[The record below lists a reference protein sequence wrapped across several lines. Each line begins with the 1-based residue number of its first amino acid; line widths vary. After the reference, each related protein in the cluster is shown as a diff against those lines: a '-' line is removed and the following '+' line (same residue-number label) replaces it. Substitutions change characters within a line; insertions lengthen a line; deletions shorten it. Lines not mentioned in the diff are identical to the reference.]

1 MPPPP
6 PTPRRSLFRLLQRRG
21 CARLVPR
28 LFMLSCFSVNL
39 KAQCS
44 QGASQLGRAVPARRP
59 RARSARAGAARPTVF
74 TIALRLPRISPFVS
88 CCMAKDEAQWAKQME
103 QLRDEIRRH
112 DRLYYEEA
120 APIIT
125 DREYDRLYK
134 ELVNL
139 ETQFP
144 DLVTPDSP
152 TQRVGGKPLKAF
164 EQVAHVIP
172 MLSLDNTYSEE
183 EVKNFYA
190 RIRRLLPNEKVPV
203 VIEPKVDGVAVSLIY
218 ENGRLRQAATR
229 GDGTVGDNITQ
240 NIRTIRSMPEQL
252 RGAAPKLLEVR
263 GEVYMDKHGFEELND
278 ERRKAGLPLF
288 ANPRNA
294 AAGSLKQLDP
304 AIVAKR
310 PLGVVLYGTGATE
323 GVDVDVHSEIFPLLK
338 KLGLPATERWWVA
351 KSVEEIL
358 EAIHELDGIRH
369 KFAYQTD
376 GAVVKVNSFAQRER
390 LGFTAKSPR
399 WAIAYKY
406 EAERVETRLNDIV
419 IQVGRTGI
427 LTPVAMLEPVFVSG
441 STVGRATLHNE
452 DEIKRKDIRIGDTVV
467 IEKAG
472 EVIPAVVE
480 VVKSKRPRD
489 AKAFDF
495 ARHIHG
501 KCPVCGSPIRRDPQ
515 FVAWRCENLQ
525 CPAQTTRR
533 VEFFAARSALDIES
547 VGGIVAD
554 KLVERGLVRD
564 PLDLFELKTEQL
576 AKLNLGTDE
585 EPRVFGEKNAT
596 KAIRAIER
604 ARTLPLS
611 RWLFALAIPDVGRTT
626 ASQLARFHETIED
639 VANSALLG
647 DVLDYHKKREEKED
661 AKEIADRLL
670 QAGFAK
676 PSKSKAEKGRG
687 ITTEVGPVVAQ
698 SVLDF
703 FASAAGKKI
712 LHRIKELS
720 IHPKSEKVSAKK
732 AAALP
737 LTGKTFV
744 LTGTLPSMAREE
756 ATERIEALG
765 GHVTGSVSKK
775 TDYVLAGA
783 EPGSKFDKAK
793 ELGVRIID
801 EPEFRK
807 ILDRG

>member
-1 MPPPP
+1 MD
-6 PTPRRSLFRLLQRRG
+6 Q
-21 CARLVPR
+21 
-28 LFMLSCFSVNL
+28 
-39 KAQCS
+39 K
-44 QGASQLGRAVPARRP
+44 
-59 RARSARAGAARPTVF
+59 
-74 TIALRLPRISPFVS
+74 
-88 CCMAKDEAQWAKQME
+88 EAEKKIKL
-103 QLRDEIRRH
+103 LRDEIRKH

-120 APIIT
+120 APVIS

-134 ELVNL
+134 ELVDL
-139 ETQFP
+139 EAQFP
-144 DLVTPDSP
+144 NLITPDSP

-164 EQVAHVIP
+164 EQVSHLIP

-183 EVKNFYA
+183 EVENFYA

-203 VIEPKVDGVAVSLIY
+203 VVEPKVDGVAVSLLY
-218 ENGRLRQAATR
+218 EKGKLRQAATR
-229 GDGTVGDNITQ
+229 GDGNVGDEITQ
-240 NIRTIRSMPEQL
+240 NIRTIRSVPERL

-263 GEVYMDKHGFEELND
+263 GEVYMDRKGFESLNE
-278 ERRKAGLPLF
+278 ERKKDGLPLF

-323 GVDVDVHSEIFPLLK
+323 GLHIDLHSEIFPLLK
-338 KLGLPATERWWVA
+338 KLGLPTTERWWVA
-351 KSVEEIL
+351 ESLEEIL
-358 EAIHELDGIRH
+358 DAIHKLDGIRH

-406 EAERVETRLNDIV
+406 AAERVETLLKDII

-427 LTPVAMLEPVFVSG
+427 LTPVALLEPVPVSG

-472 EVIPAVVE
+472 EVIPAVVA

-489 AKAFDF
+489 SKPFDF
-495 ARHIHG
+495 AKHIHG
-501 KCPVCGSPIRRDPQ
+501 KCPVCGGPIRRDPE
-515 FVAWRCENLQ
+515 FVAWRCENLH

-533 VEFFAARSALDIES
+533 VEFLAARGALDIES

-554 KLVERGLVRD
+554 ELVESGLVRE
-564 PLDLFELKTEQL
+564 PLDLFDLKTEHL
-576 AKLNLGTDE
+576 AKLNLGTE
-585 EPRVFGEKNAT
+585 EAPRVFGEKNAI
-596 KAIRAIER
+596 KAINAIER

-611 RWLFALAIPDVGRTT
+611 RWLFALAIADVGKTT
-626 ASQLARFHETIED
+626 AMELARFHDSIGD
-639 VANSALLG
+639 VAHSELLHG
-647 DVLDYHKKREEKED
+647 VLDYQEKRERGEP
-661 AKEIADRLL
+661 AKEIAEQLIG
-670 QAGFAK
+670 AGFAK
-676 PSKSKAEKGRG
+676 PSKSKAGKHG
-687 ITTEVGPVVAQ
+687 IVTEVGPVVAK

-703 FASAAGKKI
+703 FASAPGKKI
-712 LHRIKELS
+712 LRRIKELG
-720 IHPKSEKVSAKK
+720 IEPKGEKVSAKK
-732 AAALP
+732 AAELP
-737 LTGKTFV
+737 LVGKTFV
-744 LTGTLPSMAREE
+744 LTGTLPSMTREE
-756 ATERIEALG
+756 ATGKIEALG

-793 ELGVRIID
+793 ELSVKIID
-801 EPEFRK
+801 EAELRK
-807 ILDRG
+807 ML

>member
-1 MPPPP
+1 M
-6 PTPRRSLFRLLQRRG
+6 
-21 CARLVPR
+21 
-28 LFMLSCFSVNL
+28 
-39 KAQCS
+39 
-44 QGASQLGRAVPARRP
+44 
-59 RARSARAGAARPTVF
+59 TVV
-74 TIALRLPRISPFVS
+74 ALPRICPFVS
-88 CCMAKDEAQWAKQME
+88 CFMAKNETQAAKRMQ
-103 QLRDEIRRH
+103 QLRDEIRKH

-120 APIIT
+120 APIIS

-134 ELVNL
+134 ELVDL

-144 DLVTPDSP
+144 DLVTPESP

-164 EQVAHVIP
+164 EQVPHLIP

-183 EVKNFYA
+183 EVTNFYA
-190 RIRRLLPNEKVPV
+190 RIQRLLPNEKIPV

-218 ENGRLRQAATR
+218 KNGRLRQAATR
-229 GDGTVGDNITQ
+229 GDGTVGDDITQ
-240 NIRTIRSMPEQL
+240 NIRTIRSMPERL

-263 GEVYMDKHGFEELND
+263 GEVYMDKNGFEKLND
-278 ERRKAGLPLF
+278 ERRKTGLPPF

-304 AIVAKR
+304 VIVAKR

-323 GVDVDVHSEIFPLLK
+323 GVDVGVHSEIFPLLK
-338 KLGLPATERWWVA
+338 KLGLPVTERWWVA
-351 KSVEEIL
+351 ESVEEIL
-358 EAIHELDGIRH
+358 DAIHELDGIRR

-427 LTPVAMLEPVFVSG
+427 LTPVAMLEPVLVSG

-452 DEIKRKDIRIGDTVV
+452 DEIKRKDIRVGDTVV

-489 AKAFDF
+489 AEPFDF
-495 ARHIHG
+495 AKHIRG
-501 KCPVCGSPIRRDPQ
+501 MCPVCGGPIRRDPQ

-533 VEFFAARSALDIES
+533 VEFFAARSALDVES

-554 KLVERGLVRD
+554 KLVERGLVRE

-596 KAIRAIER
+596 KAIRTIER

-611 RWLFALAIPDVGRTT
+611 RWLFALAIPDVGKTT
-626 ASQLARFHETIED
+626 ATQLAHFHETIED
-639 VANSALLG
+639 VANSPLLD
-647 DVLDYHKKREEKED
+647 DVLQYHEKREEKED
-661 AKEIADRLL
+661 AKQIADRLI

-676 PSKSKAEKGRG
+676 PSKSKAEKSRG
-687 ITTEVGPVVAQ
+687 ITTEVGPVVAK

-703 FASAAGKKI
+703 FASAGGKKI
-712 LHRIKELS
+712 LRRIKELG
-720 IHPKSEKVSAKK
+720 IQPKSEKVSAKK
-732 AAALP
+732 AAELP
-737 LTGKTFV
+737 LAAKTFV
-744 LTGTLPSMAREE
+744 LTGTLSSMTREE
-756 ATERIEALG
+756 ATEKIEALG

-783 EPGSKFDKAK
+783 EPGSKLDKAK

-801 EPEFRK
+801 ESEFK
-807 ILDRG
+807 KML